1 MIIKD
6 TQSLE
11 FQDEIN
17 KLNGGEFVDKK
28 SKTRNLKPFIDKSGI
43 LRVGGR
49 LENAYID
56 DEMKH
61 PAIIP
66 PSSKLTELLID
77 HAHKSTFHG
86 GARVTSAYLRQKYWI
101 VGGNRAT
108 KKQLRLCVKC
118 RRTDP
123 DKQQQ
128 LMGDLPASRSNRSR
142 PFYHTGVDF
151 TGSVLI
157 KINKG
162 RGVKTTKGYVAVFVC
177 MVTKAVH
184 LELVSDLTSSSFLA
198 ALRRMAA
205 RRGVGTTPY
214 LQRQRDQLRWS

>member
-1 MIIKD
+1 MRVLAWVLRAISRHKNQTPFLTLPELQRAKEMIIKD

-17 KLNGGEFVDKK
+17 KLKSGELVDKK

-66 PSSKLTELLID
+66 HSSKLTELLID

-86 GARVTSAYLRQKYWI
+86 GARVTSAYLRQK
-101 VGGNRAT
+101 
-108 KKQLRLCVKC
+108 
-118 RRTDP
+118 
-123 DKQQQ
+123 
-128 LMGDLPASRSNRSR
+128 
-142 PFYHTGVDF
+142 
-151 TGSVLI
+151 
-157 KINKG
+157 
-162 RGVKTTKGYVAVFVC
+162 
-177 MVTKAVH
+177 
-184 LELVSDLTSSSFLA
+184 
-198 ALRRMAA
+198 
-205 RRGVGTTPY
+205 
-214 LQRQRDQLRWS
+214 